1 MLDYNLV
8 SSLATYRMPKPED
21 IPVLVDMV
29 ERFHAETRTGLNV
42 GQAEVLATLKEL
54 NQDRRAGSWFV
65 FEKDEEVVGYCLIAN
80 RWSNRLRGAVLLV
93 DELYVMPGRRGRGFA
108 SDFLG
113 LLAKVAPGDA
123 AAIQFEL
130 PPDNRRAHCTAA
142 TARFRGSEGQGDETA
157 LAGGRE
163 PGEARA
169 LTSPERHR

>member
-130 PPDNRRAHCTAA
+130 PPNNRRAQVLLRRLGFEEAKG
-142 TARFRGSEGQGDETA
+142 RVMSRPLRGDASP
-157 LAGGRE
+157 GR
-163 PGEARA
+163 
-169 LTSPERHR
+169 PERHS

>member
-42 GQAEVLATLKEL
+42 GQAAVLATLKVL
-54 NQDRRAGSWFV
+54 NQERRAGSWFV

-130 PPDNRRAHCTAA
+130 PPNNRRAQVLLRRLGFEEAKG
-142 TARFRGSEGQGDETA
+142 RVMSRPLRGDASP
-157 LAGGRE
+157 GR
-163 PGEARA
+163 
-169 LTSPERHR
+169 PERYR